1 MAYRRPARW
10 FAPLALLGAIG
21 AILLTI
27 SSTHS
32 HSSSSDTGAAPAAT
46 TGATQTGTTSGPA
59 SHGHATARYYV
70 VHSGDV
76 LSGIAAATNVPLSRI
91 EQLNPSVDAQSL
103 HAGQKIKLAP

>member
-10 FAPLALLGAIG
+10 FAPVALLGAIG

-32 HSSSSDTGAAPAAT
+32 GATSSTGGSAAPAAS
-46 TGATQTGTTSGPA
+46 TGARHTSTGTGTLHTRTS
-59 SHGHATARYYV
+59 RYYV
-70 VHSGDV
+70 VRSGDV

-91 EQLNPSVDAQSL
+91 EHLNPGVDAQSL
-103 HAGQKIKLAP
+103 HAGQKIKLVP